1 MCGISSLPPPEISK
15 EEKAKMEA
23 KMTNIKEDPKWG
35 MFATANAVLLIG
47 VGVFVF
53 AYFG

>member
-1 MCGISSLPPPEISK
+1 MCGISSLPPPEISP

-23 KMTNIKEDPKWG
+23 KMTSIKEEPRWKL
-35 MFATANAVLLIG
+35 FATANAVLLCG